1 MSKDLI
7 NDLRNKVGASAE
19 SIIAGGFNLE
29 RKGKNYKCPNKSAH
43 KHGDNN
49 PSFSWDYSNNQ
60 FYCFACGHI
69 LDIYNYYTEIEG
81 KEFKE
86 IMTEHNLLDDNN
98 KPVKQNTV
106 PKIKLDLSGLTELNQ
121 EQINY
126 IKARGISEN
135 TIKVFD
141 IKSSDGKLAFLYKKD
156 NKVIGAKLR
165 AVGKVDKSKRF
176 GALAGSKEKNF
187 FNQDNVKPEEHETLI
202 ITEGEFDCMVV
213 WQCGYRNV
221 VSVSDGVKSSKRL
234 IESEK
239 KYLDKFK
246 SIILISDND
255 DAGAE
260 MDKTFIDNLGYKVK
274 LVDKTII
281 NKSDK
286 NNDINYEYL
295 VNGENKIHNIIKS
308 ATLKIAGFRDLT
320 AQPYTGIKD
329 MGKKYIP
336 TGIDAIDDQINDLES
351 RRMTVVMGRP
361 CEGKS
366 TFVQQVILNAID
378 KKHRVCLVDGEHFQD
393 DLINGLYMQ
402 LIGRERKYYNNVVD
416 NKRVFKEPTQKA
428 LKAIQEWHKNKLCL
442 YSKGE
447 GELKSLEQLFEITRT
462 IITHNKVDL
471 LVLDNLM
478 SLVDFDSA
486 NEVNLK
492 QKAFMQKCHDTCM
505 AYNIHV
511 IVVCHTNKQAV
522 ANKKSDM
529 YAASGSSDIP
539 NIADNIINVVKLDDE
554 EKEEQKC
561 DGFLHLTKGRIKGA
575 KNVSVKTYFDNET
588 YSLLEI
594 KEGEK
599 PKYKKMDWEKYLD
612 DSTIPVIGTE
622 DTPW

>member
-19 SIIAGGFNLE
+19 RIIANGYNLE
-29 RKGKNYKCPNKSAH
+29 RKGTHYKCPNRTAH

-49 PSFSWDYSNNQ
+49 PSFSWDYKKNQ

-81 KEFKE
+81 KEFIE
-86 IMTEHNLLDDNN
+86 IMKEHNLLDDDK
-98 KPVKQNTV
+98 KPVKQDIKPRV
-106 PKIKLDLSGLTELNQ
+106 KLDLSGLSELNDN
-121 EQINY
+121 QIAY
-126 IKARGISEN
+126 IKARGINES
-135 TIKVFD
+135 TIKAFD
-141 IKSSDGKLAFLYKKD
+141 MKSSNGKLTFLYKRD
-156 NKVIGAKLR
+156 TKVIGAKLR

-176 GALAGSKEKNF
+176 GALAGSTEKNF
-187 FNQDNVKPEEHETLI
+187 FNQDNVNPDEHETLI

-221 VSVSDGVKSSKRL
+221 VSVPDGVKSSKRV
-234 IESEK
+234 IESES
-239 KYLDKFK
+239 KYLDKFN

-260 MDKTFIDNLGYKVK
+260 MDRIFIDKLGYKVK
-274 LVDKTII
+274 LIDKTIV
-281 NKSDK
+281 NVGDR

-295 VNGENKIHNIIKS
+295 VNGESKVHNIIKS
-308 ATLKIAGFRDLT
+308 ANLKIAGFRDLT
-320 AQPYTGIKD
+320 MQPYTGLKD

-378 KKHRVCLVDGEHFQD
+378 KTHKVCLVDGEHFQD

-402 LIGRERKYYNNVVD
+402 LIGRERRYYREVPC
-416 NKRVFKEPTQKA
+416 NKRIFKEPTDKA
-428 LKAIQEWHKNKLCL
+428 LKAIQEWHKNKLCI

-447 GELKSLEQLFEITRT
+447 GELKSLDQLFEIVRT
-462 IITHNKVDL
+462 IITHNKIDL

-529 YAASGSSDIP
+529 YAASGTSDIP

-575 KNVSVKTYFDNET
+575 KTVSVKTYFDNET

-612 DSTIPVIGTE
+612 DSIKPTFET
-622 DTPW
+622 DKTPW